1 MKQRLLQSFLLGCAV
16 AGFLHAPRLHADSVP
31 WVSVGPEGGDARSFA
46 YDPANP
52 QHIYLGTLNSWIYQ
66 STDGGATWR
75 KVLYKNADS
84 GAIDLAIK
92 TSVLTRHEF
101 S

>member
-66 STDGGATWR
+66 STDGGAT
-75 KVLYKNADS
+75 
-84 GAIDLAIK
+84 
-92 TSVLTRHEF
+92 
-101 S
+101 